1 MADEQE
7 QEQDLTEGDPEVREE
22 SEKRPKTVPKRSD
35 GAVPFLESLAGDL
48 WRRNQA
54 LEEALA
60 EGSDD
65 EKQPDRK
72 QANESSD
79 SPIDQ
84 FSEEDT
90 QAVFLV
96 SQLAKERGTTI
107 ADLWADGLEAIEKLH
122 KIERDT
128 VISKLCE
135 HHGLKR
141 NLTSRLLDGIDIEP
155 EPKEVQRHG
164 RKYDTYVVRVGN
176 ESVPIEDYLQEY
188 IDDIR
193 ASAVDV
199 GTPVPT
205 SPRVRAAPNPV
216 PGRSGGEV
224 RARDDMMRSGR
235 YAYRF

>member
-1 MADEQE
+1 MADEQDDV
-7 QEQDLTEGDPEVREE
+7 QEPTEGKPEVQEE
-22 SEKRPKTVPKRSD
+22 SGKRPKTVPKRSD

-60 EGSDD
+60 EGADT
-65 EKQPDRK
+65 EKQPDAK
-72 QANESSD
+72 QANESD
-79 SPIDQ
+79 ASPIDQ

-96 SQLAKERGTTI
+96 SQLAKERNTTI

-122 KIERDT
+122 KLERDA
-128 VISKLCE
+128 VITKLCE
-135 HHGLKR
+135 HHGLKK
-141 NLTSRLLDGIDIEP
+141 NLATRLLDGADVEP
-155 EPKEVQRHG
+155 EPKEIQRQG
-164 RKYDTYVVRVGN
+164 RKYETYVVRVGN
-176 ESVPIEDYLQEY
+176 ETVPIEDYLQDY

-193 ASAVDV
+193 AGAMET

-216 PGRSGGEV
+216 SGRSGGET
-224 RARDDMMRSGR
+224 RARDELMKSGR